1 MVRWVHCANCI
12 EWYGGF
18 TARIVS
24 NGTLVVVQEE
34 ECTNCP
40 SRLTEWYRTTKNSL
54 LLSNDIGTWSAVTRH
69 LVLDYKNVWLRRTD
83 LDGLNLK
90 VAVQQGL
97 ADCTPAYSRIQENM
111 CFKVIAVLPID
122 LDDHWQSF
130 VKPFSIHLW
139 LAIVATL
146 VLMPVVLALSYI
158 TGRRTDFELTEGP
171 HLFNI
176 REAYIVTYGA
186 FLQQSSEN
194 DPKSPSARLV
204 FWLAFILGVV
214 LYTAYSAALI
224 SKLTVQKTEY
234 PFLTTEEMLR
244 SGYKLNVVRGHYTLT
259 VLQNMAA
266 GPLAQVYRKHLHG
279 NPRALVDDIEAGLMR
294 VSRNSKIAFL
304 DILERTEAILGKRR
318 CSLLAIPTDFIR
330 THATLVVR
338 KRMPY
343 KKAFDY

>member
-1 MVRWVHCANCI
+1 MSGETDESDVDSDSGCDDSVTFRPK
-12 EWYGGF
+12 E
-18 TARIVS
+18 TS
-24 NGTLVVVQEE
+24 SS
-34 ECTNCP
+34 TNYQ
-40 SRLTEWYRTTKNSL
+40 SKKQKLNF
-54 LLSNDIGTWSAVTRH
+54 DSA
-69 LVLDYKNVWLRRTD
+69 
-83 LDGLNLK
+83 
-90 VAVQQGL
+90 
-97 ADCTPAYSRIQENM
+97 
-111 CFKVIAVLPID
+111 D

-146 VLMPVVLALSYI
+146 VLMPMILALSYI

-234 PFLTTEEMLR
+234 PFLTAEEMLR

-343 KKAFDY
+343 KKAFDYYLRKMWESGQLERLRIKWWATVKTNCPEEDLTSMDMEQVSAVFMCLLIGILVSLITFILETIHHKLRGDDLS